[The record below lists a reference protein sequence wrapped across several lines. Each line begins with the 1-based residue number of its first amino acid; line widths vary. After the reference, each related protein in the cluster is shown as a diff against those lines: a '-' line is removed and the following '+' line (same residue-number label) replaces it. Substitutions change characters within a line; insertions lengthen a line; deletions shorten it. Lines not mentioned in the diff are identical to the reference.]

1 MQALNI
7 RVKHDQQPWV
17 NEEGNQKKDC
27 EGSAYLLKPMQLLL
41 HSKRTFYQG
50 LLKSS
55 QSALAEKEGLMYVQ
69 WKGLNQAR
77 DTIKQGNCKITIKFC
92 HCHRMIYDRINKTE
106 KEKQR
111 TERRRISWTGARLKD
126 VDAETKGE
134 KGRIFCKISD
144 LILLISQ
151 LWQNQIVP
159 HLPSFCHVIV
169 ISFPS
174 VSKDPGTFQL
184 SLIWQMSNNFAFN
197 LHPAGAKYARQ
208 QIVVSEMVDCRWFWN

>member
-111 TERRRISWTGARLKD
+111 MERRRISWTGARLSETERCRCRNKRRERKD
-126 VDAETKGE
+126 FLQNIRFNTSD
-134 KGRIFCKISD
+134 ISA
-144 LILLISQ
+144 LTESKSASPAFILSCHC
-151 LWQNQIVP
+151 NIV
-159 HLPSFCHVIV
+159 S
-169 ISFPS
+169 
-174 VSKDPGTFQL
+174 L
-184 SLIWQMSNNFAFN
+184 SLKRPRDISTFVNMTDVQ
-197 LHPAGAKYARQ
+197 
-208 QIVVSEMVDCRWFWN
+208 

>member
-1 MQALNI
+1 MTELTRLKKRNKG
-7 RVKHDQQPWV
+7 RR
-17 NEEGNQKKDC
+17 EE
-27 EGSAYLLKPMQLLL
+27 EY
-41 HSKRTFYQG
+41 HG
-50 LLKSS
+50 L
-55 QSALAEKEGLMYVQ
+55 E
-69 WKGLNQAR
+69 R
-77 DTIKQGNCKITIKFC
+77 D
-92 HCHRMIYDRINKTE
+92 
-106 KEKQR
+106 
-111 TERRRISWTGARLKD
+111 WARLKD

-151 LWQNQIVP
+151 LWQNQRVP

-208 QIVVSEMVDCRWFWN
+208 QIVVSEMVDCRWFWNLILTHPNSLSSLECQEKVGLRSCFPFCTPFCES